1 MGYHEKKWLQE
12 FGKGK
17 VLVYKRYVNDIFCVF
32 EYKKDAENL
41 IEFLNCQYKNI
52 KFTLEKEK
60 NKFLSFLDILNK
72 NEGNSFLTSVYRN

>member
-41 IEFLNCQYKNI
+41 FEFLNCQYKNI